1 MDSVLRK
8 VEGNINKHEA
18 AKKQTGKSVIPIQ
31 LCSKQM
37 YVINMLKD
45 GFSLDEVAEHFRIPQ
60 SHISFYFYRQNH
72 DFYIKKYQDL
82 MHHISTPMRLSDF
95 WVNAI

>member
-8 VEGNINKHEA
+8 VEGNISKHEA
-18 AKKQTGKSVIPIQ
+18 TKKQTGKSVIPIQ

-37 YVINMLKD
+37 YFINMLKD

-72 DFYIKKYQDL
+72 EFYIKKYQDL

>member
-8 VEGNINKHEA
+8 VEGNISKHEA

-45 GFSLDEVAEHFRIPQ
+45 GFSQDEVAEHFRIPQ
-60 SHISFYFYRQNH
+60 SHISFHFYRQKH
-72 DFYIKKYQDL
+72 EFYIKKYQDL
-82 MHHISTPMRLSDF
+82 MRHISTSMRLSGF
-95 WVNAI
+95 WVNTI

>member
-8 VEGNINKHEA
+8 VEGNVSKHEA

-37 YVINMLKD
+37 YVINMLEMD
-45 GFSLDEVAEHFRIPQ
+45 FR
-60 SHISFYFYRQNH
+60 
-72 DFYIKKYQDL
+72 
-82 MHHISTPMRLSDF
+82 
-95 WVNAI
+95 